1 MVQDQQLEVGF
12 LVEAVVTEIH
22 QVARVVVLVVLSLE
36 VGMDPPPATIQELL
50 QLGAEETVL
59 GTVVPV
65 L

>member
-12 LVEAVVTEIH
+12 LVEAVVTEII

-36 VGMDPPPATIQELL
+36 VGMEAPPPIIQELL

-59 GTVVPV
+59 GKVVPV
-65 L
+65 S